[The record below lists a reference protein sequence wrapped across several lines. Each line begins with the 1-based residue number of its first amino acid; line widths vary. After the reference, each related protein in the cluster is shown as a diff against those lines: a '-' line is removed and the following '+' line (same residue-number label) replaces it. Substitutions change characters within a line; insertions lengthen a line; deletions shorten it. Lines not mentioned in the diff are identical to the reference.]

1 MNIKASIGYLFLF
14 AVVLGL
20 VLYALH
26 LFAQVTL
33 LSHYR
38 EKNQNLV
45 KSFSRSYESLENL
58 PASEIQ
64 GALAQMNEGF
74 ARLYANRPSPVPASI
89 VYIFNYGPDWRPVGI
104 YSKAIQSRQVLNQ
117 VHHENLQ
124 RLPKQDFFQSAMGNV
139 IVLRITHSLPR
150 SGIFTTAIGIRD
162 PVFMTQS
169 IWATRSALSLYV
181 TLLIFFMII
190 LLRGKP
196 DRSFRSSDHVVRPR
210 EGMPA
215 FQFAGVAPMP
225 DSPFKAR
232 EEKPV
237 TERFF
242 KEELLDKSTRNQKPT
257 AASEQAP
264 QTHTP
269 TETKPAAANTSAV
282 ATAEKPE
289 KNVPDPNGREA
300 RSLNEIYEYRQKL
313 ETELEELSILR
324 EIGLAS
330 NSISDADEFISTV
343 LTIIKSKFPV
353 DRVEIFLVD
362 PKTPAVLNLRASI
375 QDYKVKIEK
384 RLEIPPE
391 NKITLDLGDEG
402 RSLARQTALLFRVNG
417 TEFLSAPLVDKG
429 GLIGA
434 IRMVSNHQ
442 DFFKER
448 DRFIL
453 MKLAKHIAV
462 SLNNVTLYESAV
474 RDGLTGLYG
483 HKHFQFLL
491 GEELKKAERYQDNLS
506 LALLDIDHFKKF
518 NDTHG
523 HQTGDY
529 VLSEFSKLLQL
540 NVRQTDTVFRYGGE
554 EFAVL
559 FIRSDKNQAREVAE
573 KIRKVTEHTELDH
586 NGQKLKLTVSVG
598 VTSLDFRKVAKEL
611 FIKEADRALYHAKN
625 QGRNQVR
632 LFDEI

>member
-14 AVVLGL
+14 ALVLGL

-64 GALAQMNEGF
+64 AALAQMNDGF

-124 RLPKQDFFQSAMGNV
+124 RLPKQDFFQSEMGGV
-139 IVLRITHSLPR
+139 IVLRITHSLPH
-150 SGIFTTAIGIRD
+150 SGIFTTAIGIKD

-169 IWATRSALSLYV
+169 VWATRSALSLYA
-181 TLLIFFMII
+181 TLLVFFLVI

-196 DRSFRSSDHVVRPR
+196 DRAFRSSDHVVRPR

-242 KEELLDKSTRNQKPT
+242 KEELLTKSP
-257 AASEQAP
+257 AP
-264 QTHTP
+264 QKTS
-269 TETKPAAANTSAV
+269 PAPEPAQQAVVPAEVKASATAV
-282 ATAEKPE
+282 AEKTE
-289 KNVPDPNGREA
+289 KNAPDPNGREA

-362 PKTPAVLNLRASI
+362 PKSPAVLNLRASI

-402 RSLARQTALLFRVNG
+402 RALARQTALLFRVNG

-434 IRMVSNHQ
+434 IRMVSSHQ

-506 LALLDIDHFKKF
+506 LALIDIDHFKKF
-518 NDTHG
+518 NDTYG

-540 NVRQTDTVFRYGGE
+540 NVRATDTVFRYGGE

-586 NGQKLKLTVSVG
+586 NGQKLKLTISVG

-611 FIKEADRALYHAKN
+611 FIKESDRALYHAKN